1 MTIFNTGGTFN
12 KRYDPIADEL
22 IVPADDEAVR
32 RCLAAWHCEE
42 VRIVGLIYKDSLD
55 MDEADRARL
64 AEAVLKAPQER
75 VVVGHGTDT
84 MLQSA
89 AVLHDALQGTGKR
102 VVLTGA
108 MVPYAVDPVE
118 ASANL
123 ASALTAARF
132 LAPGVYVAMHGLVL
146 PYKQIR
152 KNYARGVF
160 ERIER

>member
-1 MTIFNTGGTFN
+1 MPS
-12 KRYDPIADEL
+12 DPIAGEL
-22 IVPADDEAVR
+22 VVPADDEAVR
-32 RCLAAWHCEE
+32 RCLAAWHCEG
-42 VRIVGLIYKDSLD
+42 VRIEGLIYKDSLD
-55 MDEADRARL
+55 MDDADRQRL
-64 AEAVLKAPQER
+64 AEAVAKER
-75 VVVGHGTDT
+75 NERAVVVHGTDT
-84 MLQSA
+84 MHLSA
-89 AVLHDALQGTGKR
+89 AALDDALQGTGKR

-123 ASALTAARF
+123 ASALTAVRF

-146 PYKQIR
+146 PYEQIR

>member
-1 MTIFNTGGTFN
+1 
-12 KRYDPIADEL
+12 
-22 IVPADDEAVR
+22 
-32 RCLAAWHCEE
+32 
-42 VRIVGLIYKDSLD
+42 
-55 MDEADRARL
+55 MDEADRQRL

-75 VVVGHGTDT
+75 VVVVHGTDT

-89 AVLHDALQGTGKR
+89 AVLRDALRGTGKR

-108 MVPYAVDPVE
+108 MVPYAFDPVE

-146 PYKQIR
+146 PYGEIR